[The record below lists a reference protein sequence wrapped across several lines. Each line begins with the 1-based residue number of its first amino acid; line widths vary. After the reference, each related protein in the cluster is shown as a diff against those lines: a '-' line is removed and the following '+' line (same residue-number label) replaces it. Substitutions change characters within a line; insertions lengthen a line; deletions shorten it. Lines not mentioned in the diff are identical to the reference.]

1 MTVYAHITT
10 DADGHL
16 YPGSTC
22 TIDGDTVEVPARISI
37 PPLVHGSDDPGDRI
51 RAAVDALGWE
61 VVEPLAEL
69 LTVHPGH
76 LQVLVDFPGAGA

>member
-1 MTVYAHITT
+1 MYAHITT
-10 DADGHL
+10 DADGRL

-22 TIDGDTVEVPARISI
+22 TIDGDTAPVPGRVSI
-37 PPLVHGSDDPGDRI
+37 PPLVDNTDDPADRI

-69 LTVHPGH
+69 LTVHPGRLH
-76 LQVLVDFPGAGA
+76 VLVDFPGAGT

>member
-1 MTVYAHITT
+1 MYAHITT

-22 TIDGDTVEVPARISI
+22 TIDGTTVPV
-37 PPLVHGSDDPGDRI
+37 PPLVRGTDSPADRI
-51 RAAVDALGWE
+51 RAAVDRLEWE

-69 LTVHPGH
+69 LTVRPGH
-76 LQVLVDFPGAGA
+76 LQVLVDFPGGQG

>member
-1 MTVYAHITT
+1 MYAHITT
-10 DADGHL
+10 DNDGHL
-16 YPGSTC
+16 FGGSTC
-22 TIDGDTVEVPARISI
+22 TIDGDTVPVPTRTG
-37 PPLVHGSDDPGDRI
+37 LGGGTDDPAARI
-51 RAAVDALGWE
+51 RAAVESLDWE

>member
-1 MTVYAHITT
+1 MYAYITT
-10 DADGHL
+10 DADGHV
-16 YPGSTC
+16 YPGSVC
-22 TIDGDTVEVPARISI
+22 TIDGDTVPVPGRVSI
-37 PPLVHGSDDPGDRI
+37 PPLVRDTDDPADRI
-51 RAAVDALGWE
+51 RAAVDILGWE

>member
-1 MTVYAHITT
+1 MFAYITT
-10 DADGHL
+10 DNDGQL

-22 TIDGDTVEVPARISI
+22 TIDGDTVPVPDWVSVARNN
-37 PPLVHGSDDPGDRI
+37 PAGRI